1 MTNHTDQIDGT
12 PRRKVA
18 SVHQVTTGQAA
29 SLLGVATRTV
39 SKWIDTGKIPSW
51 RINHDRRVL
60 LSDLIKFA
68 ESQGIPVNIDDTVCA
83 MKVNHGMITMEKTAN
98 DMKVRID
105 ALNALVALADR
116 CLSMGTVSL
125 GDSRAVKVDADA
137 RKKFLDSLKLFK
149 LTT

>member
-1 MTNHTDQIDGT
+1 MTNNTDQIDGT
-12 PRRKVA
+12 PRRKVT

-29 SLLGVATRTV
+29 SLLGVAAHTI

-68 ESQGIPVNIDDTVCA
+68 ESQGIPVNIDDEVYA

-98 DMKVRID
+98 DMKVRIN
-105 ALNALVALADR
+105 ALNALVALADS

-125 GDSRAVKVDADA
+125 GDSRTVKVDADA